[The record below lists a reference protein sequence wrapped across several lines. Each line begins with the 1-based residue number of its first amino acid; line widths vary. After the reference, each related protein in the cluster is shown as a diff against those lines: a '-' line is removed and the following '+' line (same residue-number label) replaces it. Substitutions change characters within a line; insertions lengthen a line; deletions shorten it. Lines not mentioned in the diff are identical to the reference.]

1 MVYCSINAKYV
12 SASTGRRLIVGIGRV
27 FDVWIDYPIALE
39 SSYAFS
45 LCSSE
50 SSRLST
56 SGGRWVAFRLEGFVE
71 VVAGDACL
79 LCKLCYAPSP
89 CDIAKSSGGKI
100 GVAVLESGIEVG
112 DDVGVT
118 L

>member
-1 MVYCSINAKYV
+1 MVYCSIDAKYV
-12 SASTGRRLIVGIGRV
+12 HASIGRKLIVGIGRI

-50 SSRLST
+50 SSRLFA
-56 SGGRWVAFRLEGFVE
+56 SGGRWVAFRLAGFVE
-71 VVAGDACL
+71 AVAGNARL
-79 LCKLCYAPSP
+79 LCKPCHIPSP
-89 CDIAKSSGGKI
+89 CDIAKNSGDKT
-100 GVAVLESGIEVG
+100 GVAVLESHIEVG